1 MSKSIVVGLTGPTGS
16 GKSLVC
22 DFLCENG
29 FVRIDADKVAREVV
43 EKGSPALSQL
53 VNKFSY
59 EILNTDGTLNRKK
72 LAQIAFS
79 SSENTKALNEIT
91 HPFIIERVKSR
102 ISEYKNS
109 GHTRIV
115 YDAPL
120 LFESGTDA
128 LCDKVVAVVADLDV
142 RKKRIMR
149 RDNLTDLEVEKRV
162 NAQHDDSFY
171 TEKADFVI
179 LNNSNTIDLSEK
191 VAAVLFE
198 LTR

>member
-22 DFLCENG
+22 DFLCE
-29 FVRIDADKVAREVV
+29 
-43 EKGSPALSQL
+43 
-53 VNKFSY
+53 
-59 EILNTDGTLNRKK
+59 NTDGTLNRKK

-149 RDNLTDLEVEKRV
+149 RDNLTELEVEKRV

-191 VAAVLFE
+191 VAAVLFA